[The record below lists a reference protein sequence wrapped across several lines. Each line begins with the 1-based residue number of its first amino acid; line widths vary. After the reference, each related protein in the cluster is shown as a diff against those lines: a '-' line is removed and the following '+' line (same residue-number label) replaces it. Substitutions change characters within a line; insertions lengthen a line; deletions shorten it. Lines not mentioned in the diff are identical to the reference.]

1 MRPTHRLMYVVSAA
15 SVAALVVSCASAPK
29 TGPMSFF
36 VTSVNPG
43 DGANLGG
50 LAGADAHCQKLA
62 SAVGAGNRTWRAY
75 LSTGFIP
82 PSTAAVHARNRI
94 GNGPWFNQK
103 GVLIASNVAELHGDK
118 NNVNK
123 ETALSEKGTVA
134 NDRSKQPTQHDIL
147 TGTRPDGSAPPSYP
161 NQPDMTCGEWTK
173 NGAGSAIVG
182 HFDRSGPSQDPW
194 AVSWNSSHNTAGCGK
209 DDLPKTGGAGLFYC
223 FAAD

>member
-1 MRPTHRLMYVVSAA
+1 MRRTNRLLYVVSAA

-29 TGPMSFF
+29 IGPMSFF

-103 GVLIASNVAELHGDK
+103 GVLIASNVAELHSDK

-123 ETALSEKGTVA
+123 ETALSEKGTLA
-134 NDRSKQPTQHDIL
+134 NDRSKQTSQHDML
-147 TGTRPDGSAPPSYP
+147 MGTRPDGSGPASYP
-161 NQPDMTCGEWTK
+161 NQPRARVRRWRE
-173 NGAGSAIVG
+173 
-182 HFDRSGPSQDPW
+182 
-194 AVSWNSSHNTAGCGK
+194 
-209 DDLPKTGGAGLFYC
+209 DLPLVTYC
-223 FAAD
+223 AFDVLA